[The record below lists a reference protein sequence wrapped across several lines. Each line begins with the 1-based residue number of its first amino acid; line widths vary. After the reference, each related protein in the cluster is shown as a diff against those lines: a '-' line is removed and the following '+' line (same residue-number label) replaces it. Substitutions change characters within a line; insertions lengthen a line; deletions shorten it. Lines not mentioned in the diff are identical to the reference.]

1 AGKSDDATA
10 RADETRAA
18 RHFATRGVSD
28 FSFDAVLEIERL
40 ILISLRDLEWNL
52 DPALRIEP
60 HVAIFHHVVA
70 VTVITTFVITLFTLA
85 DVIAFVI
92 TIPPPVVIAGTINI
106 VMYIG
111 IGHGCTEEILCFD
124 NEFGLLAN
132 RHKSLRS

>member
-1 AGKSDDATA
+1 PFVFALFFDSLPLAFNELQRNFRRDRPSLVICGLDFDPRIIPLIHDVVFSAGKSDDATA

-70 VTVITTFVITLFTLA
+70 VTVITTFIITLFTLA
-85 DVIAFVI
+85 
-92 TIPPPVVIAGTINI
+92 
-106 VMYIG
+106 
-111 IGHGCTEEILCFD
+111 
-124 NEFGLLAN
+124 
-132 RHKSLRS
+132 